1 MPELFTTLGR
11 METLYTATVT
21 STGGGRD
28 GRVTGDFESDIRPP
42 VALGGSGEGANPETL
57 FAAAW
62 AACFNGALQKI
73 MKEAGVSVA
82 DHAPSVTAS
91 VSLNR
96 DPSGV
101 GFRLS
106 GDIRVAFAGEPLE
119 NAAEL
124 VAAAHEFCP
133 YSKAVRG
140 EFDATAGVAE

>member
-1 MPELFTTLGR
+1 MT
-11 METLYTATVT
+11 ETLYTATVT

-28 GRVTGDFESDIRPP
+28 GKVTGDFSSDIRPP

-73 MKEAGVSVA
+73 MKDFGLEPSSYG
-82 DHAPSVTAS
+82 PSVTAS
-91 VSLNR
+91 VSLNK

-106 GDIRVAFAGEPLE
+106 GDIRVAFASAP
-119 NAAEL
+119 ADAESL
-124 VAAAHEFCP
+124 VAKAHEFCP

-140 EFDATAGVAE
+140 EFDASAGLA